1 MKLYSYYRSSAAYR
15 VRIALALKNIPY
27 EIEPISLVNNGG
39 EHRTEAYA
47 SLNPQK
53 LIPALADDGKVI
65 GQSLA
70 IMEYLEEKYPA
81 IPLLPADALGRARV
95 RALALLIAADTH
107 PLNNMRVQKYLVGEF
122 GLTEEQKLRWYH
134 HWIRENFVALEQMLQ
149 SEETGEFCHGDE
161 PTLADCCLVP
171 QVYNAYRFNCD
182 ISDFPNIIRIA
193 QRCNQLEAFQK
204 ASPEQQQDK

>member
-27 EIEPISLVNNGG
+27 EIEAISLVNNGG

-53 LIPALADDGKVI
+53 LIPALADDGKII

-95 RALALLIAADTH
+95 RSLALLIAADTH

-134 HWIRENFVALEQMLQ
+134 HWIRENFVALEQMLK